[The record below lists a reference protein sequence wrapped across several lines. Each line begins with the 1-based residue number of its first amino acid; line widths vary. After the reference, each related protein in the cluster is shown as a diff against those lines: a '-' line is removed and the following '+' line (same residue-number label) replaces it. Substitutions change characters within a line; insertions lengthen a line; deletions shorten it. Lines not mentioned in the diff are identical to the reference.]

1 MNDLKHMSELSLP
14 KRLLA
19 YLVILVGYFF
29 YCYNFVVIDYVRPF
43 LVEYYGITLG
53 QTALF
58 YTAQSIGAL
67 IGALSCA
74 WFAENFGRKKI
85 LILITLL
92 NGGATLIN
100 ISSRSFETWM
110 LMRFIIGIS
119 LGGYFTVAV
128 TIMVG
133 LFTDKV
139 RGKVTA
145 FASSLFSIALI
156 IMGAYGAL
164 LGESN
169 WEMLMVIGG
178 LPPVLAAF
186 AMIFLVPSEKKYIPF
201 GSESVKDKNG
211 DIKEEKKGSWKEMFS
226 GNLAR
231 LSITCILLSGLNFI
245 GYQFFSGFVTVYL
258 REVRHFDAKTMGI
271 LFSAASSG
279 SLLGAYFWGF
289 VADKFGR
296 KINAFGFILS
306 SIMICLYFIAP
317 SNVTILSICG
327 FVYGIGL
334 SSSAIWGGYFTEL
347 FPNHLKSMGASLF
360 HGGRIIALFAPS
372 IVVAVRN
379 ATSLQTAMWGAP
391 LLFTIAGILW
401 LTLPETLKTGVLYK
415 NNNKKGEIHV

>member
-1 MNDLKHMSELSLP
+1 MENRKHMSEISLT

-19 YLVILVGYFF
+19 YFIILIGYFF

-67 IGALSCA
+67 IGALTCA

-85 LILITLL
+85 LILITIL

-133 LFTDKV
+133 LFTAKV

-178 LPPVLAAF
+178 LPPVIAAIG
-186 AMIFLVPSEKKYIPF
+186 MIFLVPNEKKVIPF
-201 GSESVKDKNG
+201 GSEKESDNEGK
-211 DIKEEKKGSWKEMFS
+211 IEEEKKGSWKEMFS
-226 GNLAR
+226 GKLAKI
-231 LSITCILLSGLNFI
+231 SIICILLSGLNFM
-245 GYQFFSGFVTVYL
+245 GYQFFGGFVTVYL
-258 REVRHFDAKTMGI
+258 REVRNFDAKTMGI

-279 SLLGAYFWGF
+279 SLVGAYLWGF

-296 KINAFGFILS
+296 KVNAFGFIIS
-306 SIMICLYFIAP
+306 SIMIGLYFIAP

-327 FVYGIGL
+327 FIYGIGL
-334 SSSAIWGGYFTEL
+334 SSSSIWGGYFTEL
-347 FPNHLKSMGASLF
+347 YPRHLKSMGASLF
-360 HGGRIIALFAPS
+360 HGGRIISLFAPS
-372 IVVAVRN
+372 IVVMVRN

-391 LLFTIAGILW
+391 VLFTIAGVLW
-401 LTLPETLKTGVLYK
+401 LTLPETLETGLLYK
-415 NNNKKGEIHV
+415 KNN